1 MDFYSG
7 ARELVEEEVT
17 GPCACSGTNLTASL
31 VMVDMLYRCKVYN
44 QLFKKNLCLPLTR
57 GEKENSYFV
66 AHVISLAG
74 RPAKVPIDI
83 HGLLPQRLNP
93 SLFCL

>member
-17 GPCACSGTNLTASL
+17 GSYACSGTNLTASL

-44 QLFKKNLCLPLTR
+44 QLFKKISVFTLNKRRKGKFLLC
-57 GEKENSYFV
+57 SSCDI
-66 AHVISLAG
+66 ISWKTCEGAY
-74 RPAKVPIDI
+74 
-83 HGLLPQRLNP
+83 
-93 SLFCL
+93 